1 MRLPHYFTSHFSS
14 ENKELLPEL
23 RNFPL
28 FTVFTTPHTSTQCFN
43 FNDDWMLL
51 AISLHLRNVK
61 RLIAEKQ
68 YNIQEQSKYNLDSGT
83 NTVCFKM
90 TEIKSLACIALSF
103 AVNKPLKTS
112 WKHLPGIVAGL
123 GSSVFFFS
131 ARSFRSWIRAAR
143 HFGCQFLYHVS
154 LIAISRF
161 DHFSQAYIFCSNLF
175 KQNNILAVHFADRR
189 GQEWGH
195 RKKFNFFTA
204 TYNIHEEKDAER
216 RQKSPTKRTE
226 RNLDGGSGNPV
237 GF

>member
-1 MRLPHYFTSHFSS
+1 MRLPHYFTSRFSS

-28 FTVFTTPHTSTQCFN
+28 FTVFTTPHISTQCFN

-90 TEIKSLACIALSF
+90 TEMKSLACIALSY
-103 AVNKPLKTS
+103 AINKPLKTS

-123 GSSVFFFS
+123 GPSVFFFLLALS
-131 ARSFRSWIRAAR
+131 GPELELLAILDVNSCIMFRWWLSR
-143 HFGCQFLYHVS
+143 VS
-154 LIAISRF
+154 IT
-161 DHFSQAYIFCSNLF
+161 SQAYIFCNNLF
-175 KQNNILAVHFADRR
+175 KQNNILVVHFADRR

-195 RKKFNFFTA
+195 CKKFNFFTA
-204 TYNIHEEKDAER
+204 TQPLTTFTR
-216 RQKSPTKRTE
+216 KRT
-226 RNLDGGSGNPV
+226 RNAVRNHRQSVPKEI
-237 GF
+237 